1 MTYRGDPMAR
11 VTKTTGVAGGVSL
24 VAVLLLVGVVLFVA
38 PTARAQDDPPLPIDP
53 TPLADLMNVQEKA
66 LVAGA
71 HNPKQT
77 VEAYLK
83 IADGRVDAALAAV
96 RGNDTPRA
104 ERELDVFQKAMSECV
119 KLTESLTDGKRH
131 VAKKIE
137 QALYKELRTLESVE
151 RLFPGERVQFAEAA
165 IKRAKR
171 FRVQMLNIAIAS
183 GEVLKDPE
191 ADKPPRTDNQTEYF
205 DDLLLMSPLVP
216 ALSLELDGDLLAQPA
231 LWRDG
236 MLTREGVTD
245 AALRRWVRQI
255 PGDYLT
261 EEEDDK
267 VREAQSP
274 DERIKVFMHI
284 ADRRLA
290 AINPPSPLPTE
301 EKAHKKAE
309 EKLAEEKKQWG
320 ELPKLDRV
328 VLLHHY
334 ARAIEESIAKLEDSY
349 ERNPKSKALGKALEM
364 LREATDRQL
373 QTLRG
378 LMNEL
383 KDPKETEALRHAIE
397 EAETANEGARK
408 GVKAKTT

>member
-1 MTYRGDPMAR
+1 MTYSGDPRAR
-11 VTKTTGVAGGVSL
+11 ATAAGSAKRLPAVAALVLVGFVLL
-24 VAVLLLVGVVLFVA
+24 VAPA
-38 PTARAQDDPPLPIDP
+38 ARAQDDPPLPVDP
-53 TPLADLMNVQEKA
+53 TPLADLMNAQEKA

-71 HNPKQT
+71 RNPKQT

-83 IADGRVDAALAAV
+83 VADGRVEAALAAV
-96 RGNDTPRA
+96 KSNDTPRA
-104 ERELDVFQKAMSECV
+104 ERELDVFQKAMGECV
-119 KLTESLTDGKRH
+119 KVTDSLTDGKRH
-131 VAKKIE
+131 AAKKVE

-151 RLFPGERVQFAEAA
+151 RLFPAERVQFAEAA

-191 ADKPPRTDNQTEYF
+191 ADKPPPTNNQTEYY
-205 DDLLLMSPLVP
+205 DDLLLTPSLSPSPL
-216 ALSLELDGDLLAQPA
+216 LELDGDLLAQPA
-231 LWRDG
+231 LWREG
-236 MLTREGVTD
+236 MLTREGVNT

-274 DERIKVFMHI
+274 DDRIKVFMRI

-290 AINPPSPLPTE
+290 ALNPPPLPTE
-301 EKAHKKAE
+301 EKARKKAE
-309 EKLAEEKKQWG
+309 EKLAEEKKEWG
-320 ELPKLDRV
+320 ELPKLDRA
-328 VLLHHY
+328 VLLRHY

-364 LREATDRQL
+364 LREATDRHL

-378 LMNEL
+378 LLNEV
-383 KDPKETEALRHAIE
+383 KDPKETDALRHAIE

>member
-1 MTYRGDPMAR
+1 M
-11 VTKTTGVAGGVSL
+11 TTGLAKWLPVVAALALVGFVLL
-24 VAVLLLVGVVLFVA
+24 VAPAAL
-38 PTARAQDDPPLPIDP
+38 AQDDPPLPVDP
-53 TPLADLMNVQEKA
+53 TPLADLMNAQEKT
-66 LVAGA
+66 LLAGA
-71 HNPKQT
+71 HNPKQA
-77 VEAYLK
+77 VEVYLK
-83 IADGRVDAALAAV
+83 IADGRVEAALAAV
-96 RGNDTPRA
+96 KNNDGPRA

-119 KLTESLTDGKRH
+119 KATEALAEGKRH
-131 VAKKIE
+131 TAKKVE

-151 RLFPGERVQFAEAA
+151 RLFPAERVQFAEAA

-191 ADKPPRTDNQTEYF
+191 ADKPPKTDNQTE
-205 DDLLLMSPLVP
+205 DDDDFLLMP
-216 ALSLELDGDLLAQPA
+216 ALSLDPGGGLLAQPA
-231 LWRDG
+231 LWREG
-236 MLTREGVTD
+236 VLTRDGVTA

-274 DERIKVFMHI
+274 DDRIKVFMRI

-290 AINPPSPLPTE
+290 ALNPPPLPAE
-301 EKAHKKAE
+301 EKARKKAE
-309 EKLAEEKKQWG
+309 EKLAEEKKEWG
-320 ELPKLDRV
+320 ELPKLDRA

-349 ERNPKSKALGKALEM
+349 ERNPKSKALSKALEM
-364 LREATDRQL
+364 LREATDRHL

-378 LMNEL
+378 LMNDV
-383 KDPKETEALRHAIE
+383 KDPKETDALRHAIE
-397 EAETANEGARK
+397 EAETANDGARK

>member
-1 MTYRGDPMAR
+1 LVGF
-11 VTKTTGVAGGVSL
+11 VLL
-24 VAVLLLVGVVLFVA
+24 VAPA
-38 PTARAQDDPPLPIDP
+38 ARAQDDPPLPVDP
-53 TPLADLMNVQEKA
+53 TPLADLINAQEKA
-66 LVAGA
+66 LLAGA
-71 HNPKQT
+71 HNPKQA
-77 VEAYLK
+77 VEAYLR
-83 IADGRVDAALAAV
+83 IADGRVEAALAAV
-96 RGNDTPRA
+96 KNNDGQRA
-104 ERELDVFQKAMSECV
+104 ERELDVFQKAMGECV
-119 KLTESLTDGKRH
+119 KATESLADGKRH
-131 VAKKIE
+131 TAKKVE

-151 RLFPGERVQFAEAA
+151 RLFPAERVQFAEAA

-191 ADKPPRTDNQTEYF
+191 ADKPPKTDNQTEYD
-205 DDLLLMSPLVP
+205 DDLLLMP
-216 ALSLELDGDLLAQPA
+216 ALLLESDVGLLAQPA
-231 LWRDG
+231 LWREG
-236 MLTREGVTD
+236 MLTREGVNA

-274 DERIKVFMHI
+274 DDRIKVFMRI

-290 AINPPSPLPTE
+290 ALNPPPPLPAD
-301 EKAHKKAE
+301 EKARKKAE
-309 EKLAEEKKQWG
+309 EKLAEEKKEWG
-320 ELPKLDRV
+320 ELPKLDRA
-328 VLLHHY
+328 VLLRHY

-364 LREATDRQL
+364 LREATDRHL

-378 LMNEL
+378 LMNDV
-383 KDPKETEALRHAIE
+383 KDPKETDALRHAIE
-397 EAETANEGARK
+397 EAETANDGARK